1 MSQETSRPQQI
12 AQLPIKEEKK
22 QARSGQISLEELLDS
37 LKKVQEDVGQI
48 CELTSE
54 EKRLVAAFFESF
66 LKLMKPLA
74 SALPVS
80 ADALPEEL
88 GNVAQA
94 YMAPTGHLILKH
106 QDGKVELRDLS
117 KETQRNLMIRV
128 VKEVMPKF
136 RQLTSAHR
144 RDIEERITFLSLV
157 TKEIQRIS
165 KAFSTATAE

>member
-12 AQLPIKEEKK
+12 AQLPIKKEQK
-22 QARSGQISLEELLDS
+22 QAKPGQISLEELLDS

-66 LKLMKPLA
+66 LKLMQPLA
-74 SALPVS
+74 LTLPVS
-80 ADALPEEL
+80 AEALPEEL

-94 YMAPTGHLILKH
+94 NIAPTGHLILTY
-106 QDGKVELRDLS
+106 QDGRVELRNLS
-117 KETQRNLMIRV
+117 EEKQRGLMIRV

-136 RQLTSAHR
+136 KQLTSAHR
-144 RDIEERITFLSLV
+144 REIEERIEFLSSV
-157 TKEIQRIS
+157 TRELQRIS
-165 KAFSTATAE
+165 KAFSTATIE